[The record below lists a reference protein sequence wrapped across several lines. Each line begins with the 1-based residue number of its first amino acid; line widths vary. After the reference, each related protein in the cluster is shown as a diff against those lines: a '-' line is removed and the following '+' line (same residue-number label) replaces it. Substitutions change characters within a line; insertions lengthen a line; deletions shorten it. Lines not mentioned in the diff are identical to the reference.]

1 MQAIRG
7 KLSQRVATQQH
18 CLIRLT
24 RRATVISSMSQIDEM
39 PVRGIL
45 FQSVLVRRSNLGFAM
60 PGKAQN
66 HKMTVVGGGIA
77 GLTAALRLVER
88 GFDVEI
94 FEKGPLMGGN
104 LSGVKHGDAY
114 YDVYPHMFAEW
125 FHNFWKLT
133 EDIGL
138 KKHKH
143 FERRDDC
150 GFLAPG
156 DFPHYRVC
164 TDIGAFRT
172 GLKNLSSGVI
182 SLPEMFL
189 ANYTILDAIA
199 RGDADKEFLENQTLN
214 DFIVNR
220 PYATRGVTQFFNAV
234 VRNVWSIDSYLSSAL
249 AYQSFAKYQFRE
261 PSPQCWVLT
270 GNSYQNFVEPLL
282 DALNS
287 PDNIHTG
294 AEVTGVT
301 VRDGKV
307 TTISYKDPSSGKE
320 VDRDVHGLIIA
331 ASPASLGDLIFKP
344 ASKDRSDSDAHSIVS
359 LLPDLAHV
367 RRLGSDP
374 LPVLYVTFKRKL
386 PHIPSYYVALL
397 DSKYSLTFVQI
408 EELSGP
414 KKTVLAVAASD
425 FDALPVRLKK
435 ELKGAIGP
443 RGVMQMQTLS
453 REAKKEMKQ
462 AAHPILDEFRRYVPF
477 NLEEDVDWDNTFFQ
491 PNLDQQLFLNEVGS
505 QRWTTEVSYPQ
516 IKNLYFAG
524 NSCTNS
530 IMIATVESAVYSGLQ
545 AAGAVVQR
553 HRHLEAVPIIDPEGY
568 PTPLLFAWKVMLA
581 PYAALAKIWVEADT
595 LLNNAVGRRPRP
607 GALPGTRAASEIGR
621 TLEKTAIEWWRAA
634 DSFWRGSGR

>member
-1 MQAIRG
+1 
-7 KLSQRVATQQH
+7 
-18 CLIRLT
+18 
-24 RRATVISSMSQIDEM
+24 
-39 PVRGIL
+39 
-45 FQSVLVRRSNLGFAM
+45 
-60 PGKAQN
+60 
-66 HKMTVVGGGIA
+66 MTVVGGGIA

-88 GFDVEI
+88 GFDVEV

-104 LSGVKHGDAY
+104 LSGVKHGGAY

-138 KKHKH
+138 EKHKH
-143 FERRDDC
+143 FERRRDC

-220 PYATRGVTQFFNAV
+220 PYATRGVTHFFDSV

-249 AYQSFAKYQFRE
+249 AYQRFAKYQFRE
-261 PSPQCWVLT
+261 PSPLCWVLK
-270 GNSYQNFVEPLL
+270 GNSYENFVVPLL
-282 DALNS
+282 KALNS
-287 PDNIHTG
+287 RANMHINT
-294 AEVTGVT
+294 EVTGVT
-301 VRDGKV
+301 VGDGRV
-307 TTISYKDPSSGKE
+307 TRISYKHLKKGAE
-320 VDRDVHGLIIA
+320 VDRDVDGLIIA
-331 ASPASLGDLIFKP
+331 SSPASLGDLIFTP
-344 ASKDRSDSDAHSIVS
+344 ASKDRNNADAQSIVS
-359 LLPDLAHV
+359 LLPNLANV

-386 PHIPSYYVALL
+386 AQIPSYYVALL
-397 DSKYSLTFVQI
+397 NSKYSLTFVQI

-425 FDALPVRLKK
+425 FDALPVRLKEALANAIDDK
-435 ELKGAIGP
+435 GIMPTLSSQVKRELKD
-443 RGVMQMQTLS
+443 
-453 REAKKEMKQ
+453 
-462 AAHPILDEFRRYVPF
+462 AAHPILKEFQRYVPF
-477 NLEEDVDWDNTFFQ
+477 KLEEDIDWDKTFFQ
-491 PNLDQQLFLNEVGS
+491 PNLDQKLFLNEVGS
-505 QRWTTEVSYPQ
+505 QRWTTEVSYPE
-516 IKNLYFAG
+516 INNLYFAG
-524 NSCTNS
+524 NSCANS

-553 HRHLEAVPIIDPEGY
+553 HRHLDAVSIIDPEAY
-568 PTPLLFAWKVMLA
+568 PTPLLFAWKIMLA

-595 LLNNAVGRRPRP
+595 LLKDTMGMRPRP
-607 GALPGTRAASEIGR
+607 GALPGARAVSEIGR
-621 TLEKTAIEWWRAA
+621 SLETAIIEWWKAA
-634 DSFWRGSGR
+634 DSFWRRSER

>member
-1 MQAIRG
+1 
-7 KLSQRVATQQH
+7 
-18 CLIRLT
+18 
-24 RRATVISSMSQIDEM
+24 
-39 PVRGIL
+39 
-45 FQSVLVRRSNLGFAM
+45 M
-60 PGKAQN
+60 PGNAHS
-66 HKMTVVGGGIA
+66 HKVTVVGGGIA

-88 GFDVEI
+88 GFKVDI

-104 LSGVKHGDAY
+104 LSAVIHGEDY

-125 FHNFWKLT
+125 FHNFWKLA

-138 KKHKH
+138 KRRQH
-143 FERRDDC
+143 FEQRPDC

-172 GLKNLSSGVI
+172 GLKNLSSGII

-199 RGDADKEFLENQTLN
+199 RGDMDKEFLENQSLN

-249 AYQSFAKYQFRE
+249 AYQRFAKYQFRQ
-261 PSPQCWVLT
+261 PSPQCWVLK

-282 DALNS
+282 EAMKPHAVTYN
-287 PDNIHTG
+287 N

-301 VRDGKV
+301 VRDDRV
-307 TTISYKDPSSGKE
+307 TAISYKKPNSDE
-320 VDRDVHGLIIA
+320 EQDRDVDGLIIA
-331 ASPASLGDLIFKP
+331 ASPASLGDLIFAP
-344 ASKDRSDSDAHSIVS
+344 AAKDRSDPDAESIVS
-359 LLPDLAHV
+359 LLPNLANV

-374 LPVLYVTFKRKL
+374 LPVLYVTFKRRL
-386 PHIPSYYVALL
+386 AHIPSYYVALL
-397 DSKYSLTFVQI
+397 DSKYSLTFVRI

-414 KKTVLAVAASD
+414 NKTVLAVAASD

-435 ELKGAIGP
+435 ELVKAIDDKGFMRA
-443 RGVMQMQTLS
+443 LS
-453 REAKKEMKQ
+453 LDVKKQLKH
-462 AAHPILDEFRRYVPF
+462 AVHPILKEFRRYVPF
-477 NLEEDVDWDNTFFQ
+477 DLEEDVDWHNTFFQ
-491 PNLDQQLFLNEVGS
+491 PNLDQQLFLNQVGS

-595 LLNNAVGRRPRP
+595 LLNNAVGTRPRP
-607 GALPGTRAASEIGR
+607 GALPGTRAASEVGR